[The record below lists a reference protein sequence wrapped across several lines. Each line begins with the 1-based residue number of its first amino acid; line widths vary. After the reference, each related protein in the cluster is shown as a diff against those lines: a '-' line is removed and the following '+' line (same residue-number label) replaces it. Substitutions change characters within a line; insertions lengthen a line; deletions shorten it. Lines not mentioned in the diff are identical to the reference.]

1 MGMNDYGIDLG
12 TANTLVYRKSKGII
26 VNEPS
31 LIATDILSEKTIA
44 VGNEAKAMLGRVPQ
58 TVSVDYTINDGVI
71 SAFDK
76 TEQMLRLFMSEAL
89 SSWGNGNR
97 IVMSIPCHS
106 TPVDR
111 RAVKDLGYTLKAKKV
126 FLIEEPLA
134 AALGSNL
141 AVFEPCGRMVVDMGA
156 GTTEIAGFYLGG
168 VVFQYSLYNY
178 GGNQM
183 NQEIVNYI
191 RTQYSILIGEPT
203 AEALKV
209 NLGGVLDTGTVE
221 FMTVSGL
228 NLNKRLPENLVVS
241 SDDIRDAIMPTVKTI
256 VEGIRYTL
264 ENIDPEI
271 SSDIIANGIL
281 LTGGVAM
288 LPNWVDLIEKK
299 LGVKSTLSDY
309 PLESVAIGA
318 GNAFDHMDLLRK
330 YNSLQ

>member
-1 MGMNDYGIDLG
+1 
-12 TANTLVYRKSKGII
+12 
-26 VNEPS
+26 
-31 LIATDILSEKTIA
+31 
-44 VGNEAKAMLGRVPQ
+44 
-58 TVSVDYTINDGVI
+58 
-71 SAFDK
+71 
-76 TEQMLRLFMSEAL
+76 
-89 SSWGNGNR
+89 
-97 IVMSIPCHS
+97 
-106 TPVDR
+106 
-111 RAVKDLGYTLKAKKV
+111 
-126 FLIEEPLA
+126 
-134 AALGSNL
+134 
-141 AVFEPCGRMVVDMGA
+141 
-156 GTTEIAGFYLGG
+156 
-168 VVFQYSLYNY
+168 
-178 GGNQM
+178 
-183 NQEIVNYI
+183 
-191 RTQYSILIGEPT
+191 
-203 AEALKV
+203 
-209 NLGGVLDTGTVE
+209 
-221 FMTVSGL
+221 MTVSGL

>member
-1 MGMNDYGIDLG
+1 
-12 TANTLVYRKSKGII
+12 
-26 VNEPS
+26 
-31 LIATDILSEKTIA
+31 
-44 VGNEAKAMLGRVPQ
+44 
-58 TVSVDYTINDGVI
+58 
-71 SAFDK
+71 
-76 TEQMLRLFMSEAL
+76 
-89 SSWGNGNR
+89 
-97 IVMSIPCHS
+97 
-106 TPVDR
+106 
-111 RAVKDLGYTLKAKKV
+111 
-126 FLIEEPLA
+126 
-134 AALGSNL
+134 
-141 AVFEPCGRMVVDMGA
+141 MVVDMGA
-156 GTTEIAGFYLGG
+156 GTTEIAVLSLGG
-168 VVFQYSLYNY
+168 VVFHYSLSNS